1 MKVLQVIHT
10 TGHGGAEN
18 VFRWLAWQLSR
29 EGIEVVACIPAHDPR
44 QREYWIGPAM
54 AELKIPCATFER
66 NGNGLELYGNI
77 RSMIRREKPDIVHSH
92 LMDSSFYSSLASW
105 RLDIPHVS
113 TEHGDVALKRG
124 VRSALKYLSISAA
137 TDALVC
143 VSRALAESVRK
154 RTMFPAK
161 IRVVPNGIA
170 FRDGDGSAFRR
181 ELGIPEGALLVG
193 NVANLYPVKG
203 QEFLVRAFS
212 GLLTSF
218 PEARLVIVGRGR
230 ERERLEDLTRA
241 LRIPPG
247 RVILT
252 GFRGDVENVMSA
264 LDIYAQPSLSEG
276 LPVSLLEAMFTGVP
290 VIATDVGGVPEVL
303 GEVGHGTLVPPGSA
317 EELLRALRE
326 VSGDIRGYREKA
338 GLAREDVRTKFSLPA
353 MARGYI
359 DTYRH
364 VLGRS

>member
-18 VFRWLAWQLSR
+18 IFRWLAWQLAK
-29 EGIEVVACIPAHDPR
+29 EGIEVVACIPARDPQR
-44 QREYWIGPAM
+44 REYWIGPALE
-54 AELKIPCATFER
+54 ELEIPSVTFER
-66 NGNGLELYGNI
+66 NGSGLDLYGNFRSLI
-77 RSMIRREKPDIVHSH
+77 RKEKPDIVHSH
-92 LMDSSFYSSLASW
+92 LLDSNFYSSLASW

-113 TEHGDVALKRG
+113 TEHGDVALKRN
-124 VRSALKYLSISAA
+124 VRSALKFLSISAA

-143 VSRALAESVRK
+143 VSRTVADSVRK

-161 IRVVPNGIA
+161 IRVVPNGITI
-170 FRDGDGSAFRR
+170 RDGDGSAFRR
-181 ELGIPEGALLVG
+181 ELGIPEDALLVG

-212 GLLTSF
+212 GLLTSL
-218 PEARLVIVGRGR
+218 PEARLVIVGRGG

-241 LRIPPG
+241 LGIPLG

-264 LDIYAQPSLSEG
+264 LDIYVQPSLSEG

-290 VIATDVGGVPEVL
+290 VIATAVGGVPEVL
-303 GEVGHGTLVPPGSA
+303 TNVGHGTLVAPGSA
-317 EELLRALRE
+317 EELLHALRE
-326 VSGDIRGYREKA
+326 VSEGIRGFKEKA
-338 GLAREDVRTKFSLPA
+338 GIARESVRAAFSLPA
-353 MARGYI
+353 MARGYL

-364 VLGRS
+364 VLGR